1 MEGYL
6 YSLTGKPTI
15 VMIAILLK
23 TIYTYNVIPFKFKA
37 AFVWKGKSSNSYGF
51 AKDPNI
57 QNILEKVQQDGR
69 LALSNFKIYYKATV
83 IKTV

>member
-37 AFVWKGKSSNSYGF
+37 AFV
-51 AKDPNI
+51 
-57 QNILEKVQQDGR
+57 
-69 LALSNFKIYYKATV
+69 
-83 IKTV
+83 